1 MARRKI
7 DRFIESCPYLTE
19 EYKKELIEEY
29 SDEKKLDDVVAI
41 WIKRSID
48 DVIASWWQKEYD
60 NYVLIP

>member
-19 EYKKELIEEY
+19 ETKKKLSELY
-29 SDEKKLDDVVAI
+29 SDETKLDDIVAI

-48 DVIASWWQKEYD
+48 DMIASWWQKEYD
-60 NYVLIP
+60 NYVTIP